1 MSLNSTGPKK
11 TSKRVTHLWRS
22 FWSAMAYTG
31 TDWKRRQPM
40 ENTSGS
46 RVFSRRPNHL
56 HQSVLV
62 KACQG
67 LQDQVHCATLQQY
80 NPVNLD
86 FDSLGFKQLS
96 WVKLITP
103 KSCESLEIFSVVEW
117 SGQELQAL
125 SAHFNPA
132 DNCTCTFSCTRPIRT
147 VHALCSER
155 EAAFFLTLALALSF
169 MSAF

>member
-1 MSLNSTGPKK
+1 MSLDSTGHKT

-46 RVFSRRPNHL
+46 RVFSSRPNHL
-56 HQSVLV
+56 HQSMLV

-67 LQDQVHCATLQQY
+67 LQDQVHSATLQQY

-86 FDSLGFKQLS
+86 FDSLGFKLLS
-96 WVKLITP
+96 WVKLFTP
-103 KSCESLEIFSVVEW
+103 KSCESLEIFSDMEW

-125 SAHFNPA
+125 STHFNPA
-132 DNCTCTFSCTRPIRT
+132 DKCTCTFSCKRPICT
-147 VHALCSER
+147 FHALSSER
-155 EAAFFLTLALALSF
+155 EAALIPTLTLALSF